1 MVSSQR
7 KSWFLGLLLVGRATG
22 PNVRFPA
29 CQTEGLSAPCGPAE
43 QEVITESFRM
53 ANLNPLDSV
62 AVGVVKTV
70 FFQGS
75 KHFRIFRSLVDT
87 R

>member
-1 MVSSQR
+1 MLSSQH
-7 KSWFLGLLLVGRATG
+7 KSWFLGVFLLAGRRE
-22 PNVRFPA
+22 NVTFPA

-70 FFQGS
+70 
-75 KHFRIFRSLVDT
+75 R
-87 R
+87 

>member
-1 MVSSQR
+1 MLSSQH
-7 KSWFLGLLLVGRATG
+7 KSWFLGVFLLAGRRE
-22 PNVRFPA
+22 NVTFPA

-70 FFQGS
+70 
-75 KHFRIFRSLVDT
+75 L
-87 R
+87 